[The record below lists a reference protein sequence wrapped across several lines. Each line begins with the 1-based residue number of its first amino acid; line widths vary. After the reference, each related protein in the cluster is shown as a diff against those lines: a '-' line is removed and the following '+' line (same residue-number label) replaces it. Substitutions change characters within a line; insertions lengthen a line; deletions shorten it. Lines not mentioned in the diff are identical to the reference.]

1 MPITPISFRI
11 LDMEKVFIFD
21 FDGVLADTREL
32 MLRHA
37 EAVCA
42 QLGHPCRATAADLEA
57 LNQMSFAELGRRLGI
72 PEELVEEFARRNI
85 ELFAAV
91 QQPPEIF
98 PGMVDILA
106 QLSTQGRLAILTGNG
121 SQVVRKFLAHHGL
134 VKYVEILLSLEDPG
148 TRAEKIARLVDLL
161 GTPGSEVYVIGDSVS
176 DIRAARQA
184 GVRSVAVTWGHQSKA
199 KLSRLGPDHIVE
211 RPEALLDIFR
221 EDDKLITHN

>member
-1 MPITPISFRI
+1 MLITRLSFRI

-42 QLGHPCRATAADLEA
+42 QLGRPCRATAADLEA
-57 LNQMSFAELGRRLGI
+57 LDPMNFTELGRKLGI
-72 PEELVEEFARRNI
+72 PEEQVEEFTRRNI

-91 QQPPEIF
+91 QEPLAIF
-98 PGMVDILA
+98 PGMADALA
-106 QLSTQGRLAILTGNG
+106 HLSALGRTAVVTSNG
-121 SQVVRKFLAHHGL
+121 VQVVRKFLAHHGL
-134 VKYVEILLSLEDPG
+134 GEYVELLLGQEDPG
-148 TRAEKIARLVDLL
+148 TRAEKIACLAGAL
-161 GTPGSEVYVIGDSVS
+161 GAPGSAVYVIGDSVS

-199 KLSRLGPDHIVE
+199 KLLSLAPDHLVE
-211 RPEALLDIFR
+211 RPAALLDIFR
-221 EDDKLITHN
+221 EDDKLVTHN